1 MSRHWAALM
10 YHATP
15 ARHEDA
21 DYFAVP
27 ALALARQL
35 AWLRDRAIA
44 GRSLEAVLGEGA
56 ESPGVAITF
65 DDAQRSNFEVAFPLF
80 AEAGM
85 TATVFVVPAWVGR
98 TGYCTWSQLRELQA
112 GGWSIQSHT
121 QTHPFLST
129 LDEVAVMR
137 ELADSRREIED
148 NLGAPVMT
156 LALPNG
162 DWPQRRY
169 RHLLEG
175 SGYRYIATSRWHA
188 NGDAERRR
196 GVFGRYTVRR
206 DTQPEAFDAMVTD
219 LPGKLSRESL
229 RLATLSLVRS
239 SLGVRRYG
247 AIRRY
252 LVDRRAATSAAGVTP
267 QS

>member
-1 MSRHWAALM
+1 M

-15 ARHEDA
+15 LPESEEG
-21 DYFAVP
+21 YFCVAASAF
-27 ALALARQL
+27 ALQISILRSHSLHGSALETCVGSS
-35 AWLRDRAIA
+35 D
-44 GRSLEAVLGEGA
+44 LGKK
-56 ESPGVAITF
+56 VAITF
-65 DDAQRSNFEVAFPLF
+65 DDAHRSNYDVAFPLI
-80 AEAGM
+80 AVAGM
-85 TATVFVVPAWVGR
+85 SATMFVVPAWVGR
-98 TGYCTWSQLRELQA
+98 AGYCTWDQLREMHA

-121 QTHPFLST
+121 QSHPFLST
-129 LDEVAVMR
+129 LNRKALTR
-137 ELADSRREIED
+137 ELEDSRWEIED
-148 NLGAPVMT
+148 RIGAPVVT

-162 DWPQRRY
+162 DWPKRQFRP
-169 RHLLEG
+169 LIQE
-175 SGYRYIATSRWHA
+175 SGYRHIATSRWHA

-252 LVDRRAATSAAGVTP
+252 LVDRRAASSAAGVTP

>member
-1 MSRHWAALM
+1 
-10 YHATP
+10 
-15 ARHEDA
+15 
-21 DYFAVP
+21 
-27 ALALARQL
+27 
-35 AWLRDRAIA
+35 
-44 GRSLEAVLGEGA
+44 
-56 ESPGVAITF
+56 
-65 DDAQRSNFEVAFPLF
+65 
-80 AEAGM
+80 
-85 TATVFVVPAWVGR
+85 
-98 TGYCTWSQLRELQA
+98 
-112 GGWSIQSHT
+112 
-121 QTHPFLST
+121 
-129 LDEVAVMR
+129 
-137 ELADSRREIED
+137 
-148 NLGAPVMT
+148 MT